1 MIELK
6 ITVDNINYSELINAI
21 IPHIVSNKL
30 AQRTLTAAINAK
42 FNSMSETEKNHAAAS
57 FLNDNSS
64 KISEILNSYIEKEQ
78 LGCNISDFSAKS
90 I

>member
-1 MIELK
+1 MGRRFIFEHIIFLKHSLLIRKVQVSSMIELK

-57 FLNDNSS
+57 FLNT
-64 KISEILNSYIEKEQ
+64 
-78 LGCNISDFSAKS
+78 
-90 I
+90 